1 MKIFL
6 SLLLM
11 LSSYFIT
18 VAQEFCG
25 SVPPPGYMENFYT
38 KDKSYLD
45 HASSREATAITY
57 VPIQYHLV
65 GTDAGTGYFS
75 VKDLLVIHCILN
87 ERYASANI
95 QFFMYNVPHYI
106 NNTRFYTMSD
116 GSVDRDMKS
125 ANNIANACNVY
136 IVQNAV
142 SGGTTVC
149 GYATFPGG
157 GMQGIVVAKSCM
169 STDNTTLTH
178 EMGHFLGL
186 PHTFSGWEGRDMIT
200 SAATSRDEMV
210 NGANCASTGD
220 GFCDTPA
227 DFINDRWSC
236 PYTGP
241 KQDVNGDFYNTVRPE
256 TYYMSYSSDACQSQ
270 FSPDQQTE
278 MYQVRTTRRTNYNS
292 VLVPSFVLPA
302 ASTLIS
308 PASGATNL
316 SPTVTFRWHS
326 VPNAT
331 HYHLLVS
338 TVPSFALNNVKDML
352 VSDTNFTVT
361 SGLNISTTYYWKI
374 KAITLGNTCSD
385 YSPSAS
391 FTTSSLTTYPSIIGV
406 SCPGGSNGIANVSV
420 SGGTP
425 PYSYSWSSGEGYNPI
440 ETKAA
445 GTYSV
450 TITDFSG
457 RMVIADVVI
466 PQPPV
471 FDIGIFP
478 SGSQLVASA
487 VGGTGPL
494 RYSWSNGIDGQ
505 IITAP
510 IGEITVTVTDSYG
523 CSAQK
528 SIYYTSITTFNNDVG
543 STIKIY
549 PNPISHQNIQLETN
563 TDNYVEGIAK
573 IYGADGR
580 LIYSQIIYL
589 NKGKNITAI
598 ATENLGKGIYI
609 LKIEG
614 ATFTKSL
621 RFVVTD

>member
-1 MKIFL
+1 MRVLL
-6 SLLLM
+6 SLLLVM
-11 LSSYFIT
+11 SSYVIT
-18 VAQEFCG
+18 FAQEFCG
-25 SVPPPGYMENFYT
+25 TVPPAGFMENFYT

-45 HASSREATAITY
+45 HTSSRDATAITY

-75 VKDLLVIHCILN
+75 VKDLLVIHCLLN

-106 NNTRFYTMSD
+106 NNTRFYSMSD
-116 GSVDRDMKS
+116 GTVDRDMKS

-157 GMQGIVVAKSCM
+157 GLQGIVVAKSCM
-169 STDNTTLTH
+169 TLDNTTLTH

-186 PHTFSGWEGRDMIT
+186 PHTFSGWEGRDMVS

-210 NGANCASTGD
+210 NGANCASAGD

-227 DFINDRWSC
+227 DFLNDRWSC

-241 KQDVNGDFYNTVRPE
+241 KRDVNGDLYNTVHPE

-270 FSPDQQTE
+270 FSPDQRTE
-278 MYQVRTTRRTNYNS
+278 MYYIRTTQRTNFNT
-292 VLVPSFVLPA
+292 VLVPSFVRP
-302 ASTLIS
+302 STTTLIS
-308 PASGATNL
+308 PLSGASSL
-316 SPTVTFRWHS
+316 SPTVSFRWHS
-326 VPNAT
+326 VADAT

-338 TVPSFALNNVKDML
+338 TVPSFALNNVKDII
-352 VSDTNFTVT
+352 VSDTNFTA
-361 SGLNISTTYYWKI
+361 SGLSISTTYYWKI

-385 YSPSAS
+385 YSPSGS

-406 SCPGGSNGIANVSV
+406 SCPGGDNGAANVSV

-425 PYSYSWSSGEGYNPI
+425 PYSYAWSSGEAYNPI
-440 ETKAA
+440 ESKAA
-445 GTYSV
+445 GTYSLTV
-450 TITDFSG
+450 TDFSG
-457 RMVIADVVI
+457 RVVIADIII

-471 FDIGIFP
+471 FDIGIF
-478 SGSQLVASA
+478 STGSQLVASA

-494 RYSWSNGIDGQ
+494 HYTWSNGGSGQ

-510 IGEITVTVTDSYG
+510 IGDITVTVTDSYG

-528 SIYYTSITTFNNDVG
+528 SIYYTGISTFNNDMG

-549 PNPISHQNIQLETN
+549 PNPISHQNIQLEIN
-563 TDNYVEGIAK
+563 ADNYTEGVAK

-580 LIYSQIIYL
+580 FIYAQNIYL
-589 NKGKNITAI
+589 TKGKNVTSI
-598 ATENLGKGIYI
+598 ATENLGKGLYI

-614 ATFTKSL
+614 EIFTKSL
-621 RFVVTD
+621 RFVVTE